1 MGDDR
6 PLAHAVTRRLLLAVA
21 LIVAAAAMV
30 RAQSLPTLTKPV
42 NDFAGVIDK
51 DSAAELERRI
61 VALERATKDAVVVAT
76 VRTMAPYKSIEEYAT
91 KLYERA
97 GIGQKATDNGVLVV
111 LAVGERQA
119 RIETGYGL
127 EEFITDGFAGET
139 IRQEMLPEFRAGRY
153 GAGLLAGTTRII
165 RRIAERRGVTLSELP
180 QAPAVRS
187 SDRREDSFPWVFIVI
202 ALIVF
207 GAQIIGRLSGGSR
220 PRRRGWGGRRGGGW
234 SGWSGGVG
242 GFGGFGGGGF
252 GGGSGGG
259 GFGGFGGGS
268 SGGGGASGR
277 W

>member
-1 MGDDR
+1 M
-6 PLAHAVTRRLLLAVA
+6 TRRLLLAVA
-21 LIVAAAAMV
+21 LVVAAAAMV
-30 RAQSLPTLTKPV
+30 RTQSLPTLTKPV

-76 VRTMAPYKSIEEYAT
+76 VRTMAPYGSIEEYAT

-111 LAVGERQA
+111 LAVAERQV
-119 RIETGYGL
+119 RIEAGYGL
-127 EEFITDGFAGET
+127 EEFITDGFSGET

-165 RRIAERRGVTLSELP
+165 RRIAERRGVALSDLP

-187 SDRREDSFPWVFIVI
+187 DPPEESFPWVFVAIV
-202 ALIVF
+202 LIMF
-207 GAQIIGRLSGGSR
+207 AARIIGRLTGLSR
-220 PRRRGWGGRRGGGW
+220 PRRRGGRGGGW

-242 GFGGFGGGGF
+242 GFGGGGFGGGSF